1 MTVSKALIKIAHF
14 TLFLAL
20 VIGIGSTSA
29 FADTVELGDGNILLG
44 TVSSLEKGT
53 LIFSTEY
60 AKKNKIPVGNIKTIS
75 TDTAVTVKMTNDS
88 ILTGKLTT
96 LEDGRVAINLEP
108 VGKTVPFE
116 WDQVKNINEPPGS
129 WDGNISLGG
138 NVKSG
143 NTESITVNLSL
154 AALREWEND
163 RFQFRLFYNYEEDDN
178 TLSGR
183 DFFGTMKFDHFVTKK
198 FFNALNLEIKGDEF
212 NNLTLR
218 TAIGLGVG
226 YRFWNDDVKTL
237 ELEAGVSYFSEN
249 MDVGMD
255 QSFFAGR
262 FGLTFSYKIFENLS
276 LKDYTLYY
284 PNFERPKEY
293 RLRNELS
300 LISVLGEGWSTK
312 VTYIFD
318 QDTESTFDILDKDH
332 QVIFAIQYTF

>member
-1 MTVSKALIKIAHF
+1 MTVSRALIKIV
-14 TLFLAL
+14 TLVIFLAL
-20 VIGIGSTSA
+20 AIGAGSTPA
-29 FADTVELGDGNILLG
+29 FADTVELSDGNILQG

-88 ILTGKLTT
+88 IFTGKLTT
-96 LEDGRVAINLEP
+96 LEDGRVAIILEP
-108 VGKTVPFE
+108 VGETVPIE
-116 WDQVKNINEPPGS
+116 WDQVKKINEPPGS

-143 NTESITVNLSL
+143 NTESVTINLSL

-163 RFQFRLFYNYEEDDN
+163 RFQFRFFYNYEEDNN

-183 DFFGTMKFDHFVTKK
+183 DFFGTMKFDHFFTTN
-198 FFNALNLEIKGDEF
+198 FFNALSLEIKGDEF
-212 NNLTLR
+212 KDLNLR
-218 TAIGLGVG
+218 TTIGLGVG
-226 YRFWNDDVKTL
+226 YRFWNDDVKVL

-249 MDVGMD
+249 LDVGMD
-255 QSFFAGR
+255 QEFFAGR

-276 LKDYTLYY
+276 IKDYLLYY
-284 PNFERPKEY
+284 PSFERPKEY

-300 LISVLGEGWSTK
+300 LISALGADWSTK

-318 QDTESTFDILDKDH
+318 QDTEATFGTLQKDH